1 MNQKEF
7 TELIKKSREYL
18 LEQQEIIKSKY
29 NLDDYERMDYE
40 QETGEMIFTL
50 KNNKKVIMS
59 YQVVGSVS
67 DQSNTWMWSWDNPY
81 LLDNVKEDMLKVKA
95 FGEKHGIDKLIQ
107 PKWPGNEDD
116 GWAMTAIASS
126 ILKAKGAF
134 SFLSEEMMVFVV
146 FRDIKWG

>member
-1 MNQKEF
+1 MEQEEF
-7 TELIKKSREYL
+7 TKLIKQSREYL
-18 LEQQEIIKSKY
+18 LEQQEIIKAKY
-29 NLDDYERMDYE
+29 GLDNYERMDYE
-40 QETGEMIFTL
+40 QESGEMIFTL
-50 KNNKKVIMS
+50 KSNKKVIMT

-67 DQSNTWMWSWDNPY
+67 DRSNTWMWSWDNPY
-81 LLDNVKEDMLKVKA
+81 LLDNVKEEMLKVKA

-116 GWAMTAIASS
+116 GWAMTAIASH

-146 FRDIKWG
+146 FVDIRWG